1 MLLLNFAL
9 FQVSWF
15 ACVVGAANSQPWL
28 GVIVTIMV
36 LAWHLYQ
43 TNQAHRELKVLLST
57 MLIGALLDQS
67 LLSLHLIDYQHHGW
81 HTSIVPVWIL
91 ALWLAF
97 ATTLN
102 TSLAWM
108 HKRYWISFIFGMLGG
123 PLAYMAAE
131 KLGAVTITSQL
142 AYVALAVGWAMITP
156 LLLLIAHHIN
166 SVERA

>member
-15 ACVVGAANSQPWL
+15 ACVMGAANSQPWL

-43 TNQAHRELKVLLST
+43 TNQAHRELKVLVST
-57 MLIGALLDQS
+57 MMIGALLDQS
-67 LLSLHLIDYQHHGW
+67 LLSLDLIDYQNHGW
-81 HTSIVPVWIL
+81 SISIVPGWIL

-102 TSLAWM
+102 MSMAWM
-108 HKRYWISFIFGMLGG
+108 HKRYWISFIFGMIGG
-123 PLAYMAAE
+123 PLAYLAAE
-131 KLGAVTITSQL
+131 KLGAVIVAGQL
-142 AYVALAVGWAMITP
+142 AYVALAVGWAIITP
-156 LLLLIAHHIN
+156 LLLLIARNIS
-166 SVERA
+166 SVESV

>member
-15 ACVVGAANSQPWL
+15 ACVMGAAHSQPWL

-43 TNQAHRELKVLLST
+43 TNQAHRELKVLVST
-57 MLIGALLDQS
+57 MMIGALLDQS
-67 LLSLHLIDYQHHGW
+67 LLSLNLIDYQHHGW
-81 HTSIVPVWIL
+81 SISIVPVWIL

-102 TSLAWM
+102 MSMAWM
-108 HKRYWISFIFGMLGG
+108 HKRYWISFIFGMIGG
-123 PLAYMAAE
+123 PLAYLAAE
-131 KLGAVTITSQL
+131 KLGAVVVAGQL
-142 AYVALAVGWAMITP
+142 AYVALAVGWAILTP
-156 LLLLIAHHIN
+156 LLLLIARHIN
-166 SVERA
+166 TVESV